1 MSNYQQ
7 EAIDRLQV
15 NISEY
20 MAREIDKAILAE
32 RERIVEVLQHKLD
45 NALLPDGNWTLA
57 FSYAIA
63 LINEDFN
70 E

>member
-1 MSNYQQ
+1 MSEFNPL
-7 EAIDRLQV
+7 EDAGSRLIRWYERGLIQGA
-15 NISEY
+15 EY
-20 MAREIDKAILAE
+20 E

-45 NALLPDGNWTLA
+45 NALLPDGDWTLA

-63 LINEDFN
+63 LIKEDFN